1 MGRWGISQ
9 SDGSDSRAKLSSK
22 TKKKA
27 LFWQTRRT
35 KDTRRLLPALS
46 STYIREWWASSC
58 AASFWTSLWSPAAG
72 TDPGASWQ
80 GAPGRPRPVPPSTPS
95 HSQPCPSR
103 LSPQKTRWTA
113 AGPPLLLSFFHVKPP
128 ACFTLFLNKSIWM
141 FLFPP
146 SEQSPVQ
153 TGGAKKCI
161 WKKENNLAVQRC
173 SQSCQPQPADVL

>member
-1 MGRWGISQ
+1 MAATAGKNS
-9 SDGSDSRAKLSSK
+9 LFL
-22 TKKKA
+22 TNKKDKRHSAA
-27 LFWQTRRT
+27 L
-35 KDTRRLLPALS
+35 PSLS

-80 GAPGRPRPVPPSTPS
+80 GAPGRPRPVPPSTLS

-128 ACFTLFLNKSIWM
+128 AWFTLFLNKSIWM

-161 WKKENNLAVQRC
+161 WKKKKNLAVQRC